1 MSISSNSV
9 PPGIGTDGN
18 WPSCWP
24 PMVVTPSE
32 PGRSA
37 TFCLGKDP
45 LPDAPL
51 DVATV
56 LVDLSPYDLAN
67 DLFER
72 MEDTLDYRHRLRF
85 ASSVSEEDP
94 TLAGVERAM
103 SLIRKA
109 IEQVET
115 RYGSDP
121 AGRSV
126 ALSQCFRR
134 EAGVLQWRWQLTLLP
149 ADLDR
154 AIAAHERALEQ
165 STDARNR
172 GGRRLSAPWHNSVY
186 G

>member
-1 MSISSNSV
+1 
-9 PPGIGTDGN
+9 
-18 WPSCWP
+18 
-24 PMVVTPSE
+24 MVVTPSE